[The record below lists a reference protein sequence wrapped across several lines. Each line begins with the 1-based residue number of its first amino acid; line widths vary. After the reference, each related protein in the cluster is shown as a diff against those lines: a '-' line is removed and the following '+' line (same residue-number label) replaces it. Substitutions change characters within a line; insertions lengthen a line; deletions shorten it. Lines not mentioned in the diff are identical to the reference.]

1 MKVNYCDLCGVPL
14 KDGEYFTLYVASPVK
29 SKEEAETINNYY
41 DYLAKVEKEVKD
53 ICPTCKRLIDEI
65 FKLRLQNL
73 NQINDELFGIYEL
86 SPKKEKR
93 NGKNNK

>member
-14 KDGEYFTLYVASPVK
+14 KDGEYFTLYIASPVN
-29 SKEEAETINNYY
+29 KENAEAITNYY

-53 ICPTCKRLIDEI
+53 ICPSCKKLMNEM

-73 NQINDELFGIYEL
+73 NQISDELFGIYDL
-86 SPKKEKR
+86 SPKKAKR
-93 NGKNNK
+93 NDKNNK